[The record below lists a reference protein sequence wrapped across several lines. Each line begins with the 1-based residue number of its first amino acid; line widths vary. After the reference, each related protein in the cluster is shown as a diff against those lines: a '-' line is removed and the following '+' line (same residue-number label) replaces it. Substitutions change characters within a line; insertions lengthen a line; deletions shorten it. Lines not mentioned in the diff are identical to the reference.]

1 MYGHKWASQYGECDA
16 DETWSIGLAGVTPDQ
31 LAAGLR
37 HCLAVGADRAR
48 TGDEDWPPTV
58 GEFRGYCKPTRH
70 AALDGFT
77 ALPAPELTKEEKLAH
92 IAECRRALGDTE

>member
-1 MYGHKWASQYGECDA
+1 MEPKNPAAYPLSIGSESPQPPTSPRMDKKLIAELWRRMTAMYGHKWASQYGECDA

-48 TGDEDWPPTV
+48 TGD
-58 GEFRGYCKPTRH
+58 RTRY
-70 AALDGFT
+70 
-77 ALPAPELTKEEKLAH
+77 
-92 IAECRRALGDTE
+92 